1 MHKHNSISAGPC
13 HYSEVLTIN
22 WEWSHIR
29 RSGGGLQGSGSGSL
43 GVMKL
48 MLVLLV
54 ISARL
59 CLAPANMNKALI
71 VLFMQ
76 VLTVTISGCTSELRA
91 SVSSKQ
97 SL

>member
-1 MHKHNSISAGPC
+1 MHMHNSISAYPC

-22 WEWSHIR
+22 WEWSHIM
-29 RSGGGLQGSGSGSL
+29 RSGGGLQGSGNGSP

-48 MLVLLV
+48 MLVFVV

-71 VLFMQ
+71 VMLMH
-76 VLTVTISGCTSELRA
+76 VSTAANSVCASELRA

-97 SL
+97 YI